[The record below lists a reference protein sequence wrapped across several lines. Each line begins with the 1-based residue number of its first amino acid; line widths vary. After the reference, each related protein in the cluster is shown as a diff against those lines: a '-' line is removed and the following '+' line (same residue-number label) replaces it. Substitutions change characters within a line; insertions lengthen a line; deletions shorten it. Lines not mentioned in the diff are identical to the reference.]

1 MPALFT
7 PSRKGRDLGLLPVLS
22 ETSMQA
28 QLIIPMACSLC
39 FGLSL
44 STILVLLIV
53 LQAVLT
59 IISSVFWKLSGRDK
73 KVAGK
78 LDDMLKEWDE
88 TES

>member
-1 MPALFT
+1 M
-7 PSRKGRDLGLLPVLS
+7 
-22 ETSMQA
+22 
-28 QLIIPMACSLC
+28 
-39 FGLSL
+39 
-44 STILVLLIV
+44 IV